1 MPLPQ
6 LLYAQVIK
14 TVRRRRLLRVHHRVV
29 FGTLAA
35 VQQVLA
41 LYLLSVST

>member
-14 TVRRRRLLRVHHRVV
+14 TTRRRHLVGVRHHVV
-29 FGTLAA
+29 FGTLAGA
-35 VQQVLA
+35 MQVLA
-41 LYLLSVST
+41 AQG

>member
-14 TVRRRRLLRVHHRVV
+14 TMRRRRLVRMRHRVV

-35 VQQVLA
+35 VHHVLA
-41 LYLLSVST
+41 PFG